1 MSKVV
6 GNVRVGE
13 KRIARSGK
21 SYPSGRDTFRITSKW
36 NAYLMPVHTV
46 YGGKINSWSPDRD
59 ENAPKN
65 QFELVT
71 DTNQLQICMVPSR
84 CVSESWQ
91 LWTAAGKARDCTGR
105 VCTIGKGENAQECPC
120 KCDPI
125 KRECKPHTTLTFMLS
140 KVIETSAAAFLWTY
154 SSNSGIFANELHAFL
169 QELDSMGLSNH
180 AVCCLL
186 NMEWAEKNVPGQ
198 AKEKFVRTSITI
210 DPNPPDMVRALRGL
224 TIAGQLE

>member
-65 QFELVT
+65 QFEIVT

-91 LWTAAGKARDCTGR
+91 LLAAGREGARLHGPRLHNRQRRERAGVPVQVRPDQARMQAAHNTDVHALEGHRDERRR
-105 VCTIGKGENAQECPC
+105 VP
-120 KCDPI
+120 
-125 KRECKPHTTLTFMLS
+125 
-140 KVIETSAAAFLWTY
+140 
-154 SSNSGIFANELHAFL
+154 
-169 QELDSMGLSNH
+169 LD
-180 AVCCLL
+180 LL
-186 NMEWAEKNVPGQ
+186 LEQRN
-198 AKEKFVRTSITI
+198 
-210 DPNPPDMVRALRGL
+210 LR
-224 TIAGQLE
+224 